1 MKKEFL
7 KLFAVTAVG
16 VVLLNAAGCVRTVDG
31 RSRAGVPWL
40 KDRIESNYERPLA
53 QVMAA
58 TRETLKLNGT
68 LISEDVVGNSLE
80 GKVDGRT
87 VYVKLEELEPKVTH
101 VIVQVRT
108 KAGGSNIDIASEIDK
123 QIALHLTKQ

>member
-7 KLFAVTAVG
+7 KLFAVSAVG
-16 VVLLNAAGCVRTVDG
+16 VLLMGAAGCVNTVDG

-40 KDRIESNYERPLA
+40 KDRIESNYERPVA

-58 TRETLKLNGT
+58 ARETLKLNGT
-68 LISEDVVGNSLE
+68 LISEDIVGFSLE

-87 VYVKLEELEPKVTH
+87 VYVKVEEVDAKVTH
-101 VIVQVRT
+101 VVVQVRT

-123 QIALHLTKQ
+123 QIALHLAKQ